1 MLAALGVGIL
11 AIGCQSVP
19 ELSAKLPLWSQRWLF
34 ENTPLMM
41 VGTASI
47 VTMLAAMW
55 RSPGS
60 VGLTLLALMPPVVS
74 LAMTFGILVL
84 INMPLN
90 PANLI
95 VLPLIIGLGVDS
107 GVHLLHDFRHRAPGP
122 YTVTPSLVNA
132 IVLTVTT
139 TMVALARMMIA
150 AHRGLFSLGAVLTM
164 SDVLSVHFL
173 VPLPAILALLARLS
187 PSILH
192 DAEPEMT
199 IDIDDAD
206 FGTHPV
212 PALADETSSDD
223 DEPRIFKHPAHV
235 A

>member
-1 MLAALGVGIL
+1 MENA
-11 AIGCQSVP
+11 
-19 ELSAKLPLWSQRWLF
+19 PL
-34 ENTPLMM
+34 LMI
-41 VGTASI
+41 GTASLM
-47 VTMLAAMW
+47 TMLVATW
-55 RSPGS
+55 RSPAS

-84 INMPLN
+84 IQMPLN

-139 TMVALARMMIA
+139 TMVGFGAMMIA
-150 AHRGLFSLGAVLTM
+150 AHRGLFSLGAVLTIGVTCCLFI
-164 SDVLSVHFL
+164 SL
-173 VPLPAILALLARLS
+173 VPLPAILALLARFH

-192 DAEPEMT
+192 DAEPEIT
-199 IDIDDAD
+199 IDVNEAD
-206 FGTHPV
+206 FITS
-212 PALADETSSDD
+212 PAPTIAAHESDTEDD
-223 DEPRIFKHPAHV
+223 DGPRILKHPAHV